1 MLVYDYI
8 FIVIILI
15 FSTIGLYSGFISILK
30 KILQL
35 VIPIF
40 ITYTFNNNFYDYLIK
55 DLNFYGG
62 YFSRPLSILILFIL
76 IYFTIFIIF
85 FTLEKIITII
95 GMGIIDKILGL
106 FFGSICGIILGYI
119 FLKIVYHFFSIKT
132 LFLNEINSL
141 INIVNTL

>member
-8 FIVIILI
+8 FVGIILI
-15 FSTIGLYSGFISILK
+15 FSIIGLYSGFISILK

-40 ITYTFNNNFYDYLIK
+40 ITYMFNDNFYDYLIK
-55 DLNFYGG
+55 DLNFYQG
-62 YFSRPLSILILFIL
+62 YFSKPLSILILFIL
-76 IYFTIFIIF
+76 IYFAIFIIF
-85 FTLEKIITII
+85 FTLEKVITII

-119 FLKIVYHFFSIKT
+119 FLKIVYHSFNIKT

>member
-40 ITYTFNNNFYDYLIK
+40 ITYMFNDNFYDYLIK
-55 DLNFYGG
+55 DLNFYQG
-62 YFSRPLSILILFIL
+62 YFSKPLSILILFIL

-119 FLKIVYHFFSIKT
+119 FLKIVYYSFNIKT